1 MVYAKFAIWCTD
13 LEVKIEP
20 LETYDFDFCQYRS
33 LIITVTIKCSETKK
47 LPVLMAAVKGV
58 MLYVYFSL
66 NSVNC
71 GWGNGAME

>member
-1 MVYAKFAIWCTD
+1 MVYATFAIWCTD
-13 LEVKIEP
+13 LEVKIEV
-20 LETYDFDFCQYRS
+20 LETYDFGFCQYRS

-47 LPVLMAAVKGV
+47 LPVLMAAVNGV

-71 GWGNGAME
+71 GWGNGAIE